1 MKLTRFCQIHPRN
14 KAMIN
19 LALRVLIQTKLAVLA
34 PVLQEVALV
43 ISVISS
49 DLSLTAVLVQ
59 VLQGQADK
67 VIDP

>member
-1 MKLTRFCQIHPRN
+1 
-14 KAMIN
+14 MIN
-19 LALRVLIQTKLAVLA
+19 LALRVLIQTKLAVLV

-49 DLSLTAVLVQ
+49 DLSLTVVLVQ